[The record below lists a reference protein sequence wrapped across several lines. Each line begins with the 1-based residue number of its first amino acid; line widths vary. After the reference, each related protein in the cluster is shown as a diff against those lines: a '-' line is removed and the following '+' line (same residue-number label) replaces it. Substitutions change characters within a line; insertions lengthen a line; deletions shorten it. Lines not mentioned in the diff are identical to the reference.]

1 MSPFWIILGIIAV
14 LILAWNFIPAFRTRM
29 RGYTTA
35 LEGSIFATIPFIGD
49 AIDALSETEWKS
61 FVPEWAWKYCFAA
74 GPSGLSGSGTT
85 PRPAWVN
92 RNEHSRR
99 SHSQDGRGLSGPGH

>member
-74 GPSGLSGSGTT
+74 GAFWFVWKRYDTKTRVG
-85 PRPAWVN
+85 
-92 RNEHSRR
+92 E
-99 SHSQDGRGLSGPGH
+99 QE